1 MASTTRQPEERSAT
15 DPFQER
21 VPDSLRE
28 ELQLFGSPFQFD
40 SHSHELMQLVR
51 AAFLGLPQHKLL
63 PGERCQIRL
72 RLISRKRPT
81 ATPEPPPM
89 RMHSGPGLLSGMMD
103 AENFVVLAPIEHTA
117 LVVVSKDMLR
127 FPYHVRYELIE
138 FAAFTLASRALGLV
152 PLHAACVGRSGR
164 GLLLLGPSG
173 AGKSTL
179 ALHSCLGG
187 LEFLAEDAVF
197 VKPDGMLATGIS
209 NFLHLRR
216 DSPALLEE
224 SDLSSRLRA
233 SPIIRRRSGVEKFE
247 LDLRRP
253 EYRLA
258 AAPLEIVGV
267 VFVSAGRDSDRASLK
282 SLSQDTLIA
291 RITTAQPYAAQLPTW
306 DAFKTHLAGVQAFAL
321 RRGRHPDEAVSAL
334 QSLL

>member
-1 MASTTRQPEERSAT
+1 MASTTCQPEERSAA

-21 VPDSLRE
+21 VLDSLGE
-28 ELQLFGSPFQFD
+28 QLQLFGSLFQFD
-40 SHSHELMQLVR
+40 SDSRELMQLVL
-51 AAFLGLPQHKLL
+51 AAYLGLPQHKLL
-63 PGERCQIRL
+63 PSERCQIRL
-72 RLISRKRPT
+72 RLISRAHPT
-81 ATPEPPPM
+81 TSSEPPPM

-103 AENFVVLAPIEHTA
+103 AENFVLLAPNEHTA

-152 PLHAACVGRSGR
+152 PLHAACVGRCGR

-197 VKPDGMLATGIS
+197 VRPEGMLATGIS

-216 DSPALLEE
+216 DSPALLGE
-224 SDLSSRLRA
+224 SDLNSQLRA

-247 LDLRRP
+247 LDMRRP
-253 EYRLA
+253 GYRLA

-267 VFVSAGRDSDRASLK
+267 VFVSAGRDSDRASLT
-282 SLSQDTLIA
+282 SLSQDALIA

-306 DAFKTHLAGVQAFAL
+306 KAFKTHLAGVQAFTL
-321 RRGRHPDEAVSAL
+321 RRGRDPNEAVGAL
-334 QSLL
+334 HSLL

>member
-1 MASTTRQPEERSAT
+1 MVSTTRKPEARLAA

-28 ELQLFGSPFQFD
+28 QLQLFGSLFQFD
-40 SHSHELMQLVR
+40 SDSRELMQLVL
-51 AAFLGLPQHKLL
+51 AAYSGLPQHKL
-63 PGERCQIRL
+63 PPSEHCRIRL
-72 RLISRKRPT
+72 RLISRKQPII
-81 ATPEPPPM
+81 TPEPPPM

-103 AENFVVLAPIEHTA
+103 AENFVLLAPNEHTA
-117 LVVVSKDMLR
+117 LVVVSRDMLR

-224 SDLSSRLRA
+224 SHLSSQLRA

-253 EYRLA
+253 DYRLA

-267 VFVSAGRDSDRASLK
+267 VFVSAGRESDRASLK
-282 SLSQDTLIA
+282 SLSHDTLIA
-291 RITTAQPYAAQLPTW
+291 RITTAQTYAAQLPTW
-306 DAFKTHLAGVQAFAL
+306 NAFKTHLAGVQAYAL
-321 RRGRHPDEAVSAL
+321 RRGRHPDEAVNTL